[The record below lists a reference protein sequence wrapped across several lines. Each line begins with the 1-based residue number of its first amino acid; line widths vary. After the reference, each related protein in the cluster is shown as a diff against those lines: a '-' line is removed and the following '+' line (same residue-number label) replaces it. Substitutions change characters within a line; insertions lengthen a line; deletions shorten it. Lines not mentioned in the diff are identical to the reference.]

1 MANILRIHKDNPQD
15 RLIQQAI
22 HTIRNGGLIIYPTDS
37 GYAIG
42 WSMENLKA
50 PKIVSQI
57 KDLDNDHHFTL
68 MCENISQITDFALV
82 NNVAFRLIKQH
93 TPGAYTFILPATRR
107 VPKKLQHQKRRSI
120 GIRISAHGVVQALL
134 EALGEPMMSSSLEL
148 PGEDMY
154 EWDADDINVRI
165 GHRVNSIID
174 SGFTPQ
180 EPSTVVDLTGDAPVV
195 IREGKGE
202 IDFV

>member
-15 RLIQQAI
+15 RLIQQAV
-22 HTIRNGGLIIYPTDS
+22 HTIRNGGLIVYPTDS

-42 WSMENLKA
+42 WGMENLKA

-57 KDLDNDHHFTL
+57 RELDNEHHFTL

-82 NNVAFRLIKQH
+82 DNVAFRLIKQH

-120 GIRISAHGVVQALL
+120 GIRISAHGVVEALL

-154 EWDADDINVRI
+154 EWDAEDINVRI
-165 GHRVNSIID
+165 GHRVNTIID
-174 SGFTPQ
+174 SGYTPQ
-180 EPSTVVDLTGDAPVV
+180 EPSTVVDLTGDMPVV
-195 IREGKGE
+195 VREGKGE